1 MASARTAA
9 PAAPAQREPLSNFA
23 QSITD
28 YVRAGYQSLYIQ
40 TSEEVRVTRELA
52 RSAIELGNMS
62 VITWDHFQ
70 GFEVLAAEGT
80 QAVAIPN
87 EYAKLIDPTA
97 ALRTLLPSGTKWP
110 ENAFFVFRDLDDFFG
125 VPSVRRALRDL
136 IETSQLVNQKMRHP
150 IVVTSPG
157 SMITPKL
164 RACFT
169 HVEFTL
175 PDEAQ
180 LTKTFKWLQDSLVR
194 TRPAEAQ
201 CSEELQ
207 DRLITNLLG
216 FTHQEAANAL
226 SKCIVRHGGFKPEMI
241 KTLKEEKQGIMQKG
255 EILTYIPEER
265 MARREDIG
273 GYDRYLEFIRRRALA
288 YTKAAKAC
296 KIDNPKGVVVAGIQ
310 GTGKSMV
317 AQATAILLGLPCFTM
332 NVGAVFGSLV
342 GESEQRM
349 RDAIAQ
355 ITAQQ
360 GCVLLIDEADKV
372 WANVTDG
379 RQDNGVTQRI
389 FGQLLSWLAAKDDR
403 TFVIMTMNRIK
414 GMPPEL
420 MRKGRFDE
428 VFFVDLPT
436 PEERQQIFN
445 IHLRRR
451 GLTAASIGG
460 DADWR
465 TLIQKTDQFSG
476 SEIEEIVKDS
486 RFFALERYCDQFQ
499 DPYAAP
505 VGPAAGQPTFE
516 DMLRAVNST
525 KPAST
530 LYKEEL
536 EEMRNYCSDRAV
548 PVSWPKAPG
557 GAPTAPMRHLN
568 VG

>member
-1 MASARTAA
+1 MASARTA
-9 PAAPAQREPLSNFA
+9 PAAPAAAAVREPLGGFA
-23 QSITD
+23 LSVSE
-28 YVRAGYQSLYIQ
+28 YVRAGYQALYVQ
-40 TSEEVRVTRELA
+40 TSEEVRVTRELLA
-52 RSAIELGNMS
+52 TAADFGNMS

-70 GFEVLAAEGT
+70 GFVVQSSDSAPGIAMPE
-80 QAVAIPN
+80 
-87 EYAKLIDPTA
+87 EYKKLLDPTL
-97 ALRTLLPSGTKWP
+97 ALRTLLPGTKWP

-125 VPSVRRALRDL
+125 VPAVRRALREL

-150 IVVTSPG
+150 LIVTSPA
-157 SMITPKL
+157 SLIPAKL

-175 PDEAQ
+175 PNEQQ
-180 LTKTFKWLQDSLVR
+180 LTKTFRWLQDSLR
-194 TRPAEAQ
+194 RSKPAEAV
-201 CSEELQ
+201 CSDELM
-207 DRLITNLLG
+207 DRLVTNLLG
-216 FTHQEAANAL
+216 FTQQEAANAMA
-226 SKCIVRHGGFKPEMI
+226 KCIIKHGGFKPEMI

-265 MARREDIG
+265 MAKREDIG
-273 GYDRYLEFIRRRALA
+273 GYARYLEFIRRRALA
-288 YTKAAKAC
+288 YTKAAKFC
-296 KIDNPKGVVVAGIQ
+296 RIDYPKGVVVAGIQ

-317 AQATAILLGLPCFTM
+317 AQATALELGLPCFTM

-403 TFVIMTMNRIK
+403 TFVIMTMNRIQ

-428 VFFVDLPT
+428 VFFVDLPDAD
-436 PEERQQIFN
+436 ERQQIFD

-451 GLTAASIGG
+451 GLTRDTIGG

-465 TLIQKTDQFSG
+465 TLIRETDQFSG
-476 SEIEEIVKDS
+476 SEIEEIVKDA
-486 RFFALERYCDQFQ
+486 RFYALERYCDKF
-499 DPYAAP
+499 DKPYEAP
-505 VGPAAGQPTFE
+505 PSPEAGQPTFE
-516 DMLRAVNST
+516 DVLRAVKGT
-525 KPAST
+525 KPSST

-536 EEMRNYCSDRAV
+536 DAMRAYCQDRAV
-548 PVSWPKAPG
+548 PVSWPKSPG
-557 GAPTAPMRHLN
+557 ITTPMRHLN
-568 VG
+568 VN